1 MVFFERD
8 QTIAVSTELEVA
20 KQVLNAWAGLKTTS
34 LADRREFITIMEQ
47 CAGSSDEKPQLV
59 YFVDPIKL
67 FKSITAGNMALQ
79 VGLSILRPLGL
90 DGLQGVGGSLVLG
103 GDRFESIDHMVVSL
117 ESPQT
122 GVLEMLALRPGDVT
136 PEVWVPKEVA
146 TYMTVH
152 WDFQKSYSALVE
164 VYDFFRQEGGWA
176 RDVEGPVADQFGVRL
191 ERDVLG
197 ALDGRITRIG
207 WIDEGSRRQSTLL
220 GLKVKNAK
228 DLRTLVNKMADHAPS
243 LFAKQKVAGVDCY
256 KFSPPRGT
264 ENASGV
270 TRRLPNSHLAVL
282 GDYLLLTDSE
292 KLLELVVATKKGE
305 STPLGQELDF
315 KLVASMIRRKAA
327 GAAPSAAWFKRPEV
341 RLRATYEML
350 RSDDTRE
357 AVAKL
362 AENNKLFQAVH
373 EAMTEHP
380 LPSFDVLEKYFAV
393 SGGLAT
399 SDKTGIHIVGF
410 TYRRK

>member
-1 MVFFERD
+1 
-8 QTIAVSTELEVA
+8 
-20 KQVLNAWAGLKTTS
+20 
-34 LADRREFITIMEQ
+34 
-47 CAGSSDEKPQLV
+47 
-59 YFVDPIKL
+59 
-67 FKSITAGNMALQ
+67 MALQ

-90 DGLQGVGGSLVLG
+90 DGLEGFGGSLVLG
-103 GDRFESIDHMVVSL
+103 GERFESIDHMFVSL

-176 RDVEGPVADQFGVRL
+176 RDVEDPVSDQFGVDLR
-191 ERDVLG
+191 RDVLA
-197 ALDGRITRIG
+197 ALEGRITRIG
-207 WIDEGSRRQSTLL
+207 WIDESSRRQSTLL

-228 DLRTLVNKMADHAPS
+228 DLRTLVDKMADHAPS
-243 LFAKQKVAGVDCY
+243 LFTKQRVAGVDCY

-270 TRRLPNSHLAVL
+270 TRRLPNSYVAVL

-292 KLLELVVATKKGE
+292 KLLERVADTKKGE